1 MTHAAKPLLTALQTI
16 VLPAMNDDVRRRLVI
31 ARSDVK
37 QLELPPGV
45 EIALKQR
52 SGKRV
57 AVRTSGLF
65 ERATNLAG
73 CWPVDGLRE
82 LRVPKLAFVIAGT
95 AGFRVADYVLRCPA
109 GTAILLPPGTPHA
122 DGLKPHNETLDK
134 DWGGCRML
142 WLTPLIS
149 GLGCRMCHS
158 YGDMHTGP
166 RLGERAFLNNPRLL
180 QLFTL
185 LCEEVDDRQPS
196 HDDKP
201 LATSPVF
208 DHLLAGFLH
217 ALVRDLSDE
226 QFILQGDPL
235 PGPHELQNS
244 NPIAQAE
251 QHIRSNFRHILTI
264 DDVARL
270 VFMSRAQF
278 TRKFRQHTGQSFLQY
293 LTARRLEHAC
303 LLLKETE
310 WTAAMIGQTVGFR
323 SATHFHR
330 AFLQAQQIS
339 PMEYRRQSRNDQK
352 LSEL

>member
-1 MTHAAKPLLTALQTI
+1 MTHSAQPLLTALQSV
-16 VLPAMNDDVRRRLVI
+16 VLPAMNDDLRRRLVI
-31 ARSDVK
+31 ARSNPK

-45 EIALKQR
+45 EIVIARR

-73 CWPVDGLRE
+73 CWPADGLRE
-82 LRVPKLAFVIAGT
+82 LRVPKLAFVVAGT
-95 AGFRVADYVLRCPA
+95 AGFRVADYVLQCPT

-122 DGLKPHNETLDK
+122 DGVKPHNETLGK
-134 DWGGCRML
+134 SWNGCTLL

-158 YGDMHTGP
+158 YGDTHTGP
-166 RLGERAFLNNPRLL
+166 RLGERAFLNNPRLM

-185 LCEEVDDRQPS
+185 LCEEVDDRQPGRS
-196 HDDKP
+196 DKP
-201 LATSPVF
+201 QSTSPVF

-217 ALVRDLSDE
+217 ALVRDLRDE
-226 QFILQGDPL
+226 QFILQGDPV
-235 PGPHELQNS
+235 PGPHELQSS

-251 QHIRSNFRHILTI
+251 QHIRSNFRHALSI
-264 DDVARL
+264 DDMARM

-310 WTAAMIGQTVGFR
+310 WTAAMIGQTAGFR
-323 SATHFHR
+323 SSTHFHR
-330 AFLQAQQIS
+330 AFLQEKQVS
-339 PMEYRRQSRNDQK
+339 PIEYRRLCRSGENV
-352 LSEL
+352 SES

>member
-1 MTHAAKPLLTALQTI
+1 MTHSAQPLLTALQTI
-16 VLPAMNDDVRRRLVI
+16 VLPAMSGDIRRRLVI
-31 ARSDVK
+31 ARTYSK
-37 QLELPPGV
+37 QLELPAGV
-45 EIALKQR
+45 EIVVKRR

-95 AGFRVADYVLRCPA
+95 AGFRVADYVLRCPT

-134 DWGGCRML
+134 DWNGCSLL

-149 GLGCRMCHS
+149 GLGCRVCHS
-158 YGDMHTGP
+158 YGETHTGS
-166 RLGERAFLNNPRLL
+166 RVGERAFLHNPRLL

-185 LCEEVDDRQPS
+185 LCEEVDDRQELSAQPA
-196 HDDKP
+196 KT
-201 LATSPVF
+201 LSPVF
-208 DHLLAGFLH
+208 EHLLAGFLH
-217 ALVRDLSDE
+217 ALERDLREE
-226 QFILQGDPL
+226 QFILQGDPISSF
-235 PGPHELQNS
+235 HQLQTN

-251 QHIRSNFRHILTI
+251 QHIRSNFRHAVTI

-310 WTAAMIGQTVGFR
+310 WTAAMIGQTAGFR

-339 PMEYRRQSRNDQK
+339 PMEYRRQCRK
-352 LSEL
+352 E